1 MVKEDVAELFCILD
15 GADSIGG
22 TKLVIHTDDGD
33 IMIDFG
39 LNYKKKSQYFDEF
52 LSQRSQVGLKDYFT
66 TGLLPR
72 VHNIYREDLLKL
84 SPKCSWEYSLKLSK
98 VVISHAHLDH
108 AGMLPFL
115 RPDVPVLCSVE
126 SHAILLSLQET
137 SGGKVE
143 NEFIR
148 ISKRELQTSKAHRR
162 TVKGAQTSRKFSYED
177 DRILTFST
185 DHSIPGA
192 RMCAVKVQ
200 GVWIVYTGDFRF
212 GGLRDAE
219 TRQAMRKI
227 SSLEGEKV
235 IFVEGTRF
243 NSKKKSKRATERDV
257 LDVLQRY
264 ISQYQGK
271 LVVVDCGLRNIDR
284 LSSVFEVSGKLNRTP
299 VLMPKTFHL
308 IETLLDFTDETRY
321 RSILNQARVYIRKRN
336 IRKWEKELL
345 ERSRTVDENDIN
357 KSPGSYV
364 LCFNYYDILELSDM
378 NTTNGGYIYSN
389 TEPFNEE
396 MEIDLNRLRNWVS
409 RLGMTFHGWEEESP
423 LHVSGHLSPNEVL
436 EFLDSVQ
443 PVCVIPV
450 HCEEPLEYSKFL
462 QKNGFS
468 VLNPLFPQ

>member
-1 MVKEDVAELFCILD
+1 MVKENVAELFCILD

-84 SPKCSWEYSLKLSK
+84 SAECSWEYSLNLSK

-115 RPDVPVLCSVE
+115 RPDIPVLCSVE
-126 SHAILLSLQET
+126 SHAILSSLQET

-143 NEFIR
+143 SEFIKV
-148 ISKRELQTSKAHRR
+148 SKRELQISKVHRK
-162 TVKGAQTSRKFSYED
+162 TTKGDQTLREFSYED
-177 DRILTFST
+177 DRILMFST

-192 RMCAVKVQ
+192 RMCAAKVQ

-212 GGLRDAE
+212 GGLRDTE
-219 TRQAMRKI
+219 TREAMKKI
-227 SSLEGEKV
+227 SSLEGERV

-243 NSKKKSKRATERDV
+243 SSRKKSKRATEIDV
-257 LDVLQRY
+257 LNILQRY
-264 ISQYQGK
+264 ISQYYGK
-271 LVVVDCGLRNIDR
+271 LVVVDCGPRNIDR
-284 LSSVFEVSGKLNRTP
+284 LSSVFEVSTKLDRIP

-308 IETLLDFTDETRY
+308 IETLFDSTNEARY

-336 IRKWEKELL
+336 TRKWERELL
-345 ERSRTVDENDIN
+345 QRARTVDENEIN

-378 NTTNGGYIYSN
+378 NTTQGGYIYSN

-396 MEIDLNRLRNWVS
+396 MEIDLNRLKNWVS

-423 LHVSGHLSPNEVL
+423 LHVSGHLSPDEVL
-436 EFLDSVQ
+436 EFLDVVR
-443 PVCVIPV
+443 PMYVIPV

-462 QKNGFS
+462 QKNGFN
-468 VLNPLFPQ
+468 VLSPLSPQ